1 MRRGLACILGAIAFM
16 VPVAYNTP
24 SAQDRP
30 ASRSGGGSQ
39 LEQAVLARYC
49 VTCHNQRV
57 KTGGLALDTLDLGNV
72 GAHAAIGRRSA
83 L

>member
-39 LEQAVLARYC
+39 LESQATV
-49 VTCHNQRV
+49 H
-57 KTGGLALDTLDLGNV
+57 G
-72 GAHAAIGRRSA
+72 SA
-83 L
+83 P